1 MASKPDT
8 SKPLHTVRL
17 QPTGTEFGV
26 YEGETV
32 LNAGFRQGV
41 ALIHGCKEGQCSA
54 CKAVLLDGDVEM
66 LKYSTFALPE
76 SERDENRVLLC
87 RTIPFSD
94 LEIELLMFDE
104 ELLSHSVA
112 VSEFIGEVETVEA
125 LTQDIRRLVLNLDRP
140 MTFFAGQYADITLP
154 DGSTTRS
161 YSMGNPPSDPARLEF
176 IIKKYAGGRFSSQLD
191 GDLAKG
197 AKVVVSGPYGT
208 CFRREHRDDA
218 PLVLVGGGSGLAPL
232 LAILEDQIAEAPQRL
247 IRLYYG
253 ARTQADLFW
262 LDRFQ
267 KLEAELPDFRFIPAL
282 SAAADD
288 QQWTGERGFIHEVV
302 QRGLRAEAI
311 GDGADAYA
319 CGPPP
324 LIDAVLPVLQMAGVE
339 PERIYF
345 DKFTPAINNEKV
357 EEETTL

>member
-1 MASKPDT
+1 MVSKPDT
-8 SKPLHTVRL
+8 SKPLHMVRL

-54 CKAVLLDGDVEM
+54 CKAVLLDGDAEM

-76 SERDENRVLLC
+76 AERDSNHVLLC

-112 VSEFIGEVETVEA
+112 VSEFVGEVAIVEA
-125 LTQDIRRLVLNLDRP
+125 LTSDIRRLVVTLDRP

-154 DGSTTRS
+154 DSATTRS
-161 YSMGNPPSDPARLEF
+161 YSMGNPPSDPRRLEF
-176 IIKKYAGGRFSSQLD
+176 IIKKYQGGRFSSQLD
-191 GDLAKG
+191 TLAPG
-197 AKVVVSGPYGT
+197 ATVTVSGPYGT
-208 CFRREHRDDA
+208 CFRREHRDEA
-218 PLVLVGGGSGLAPL
+218 PLLLIGGGSGLAPL
-232 LAILEDQIAEAPQRL
+232 LAILEDQIAEAPQRP
-247 IRLYYG
+247 IRLFYG

-262 LDRFQ
+262 QKRFQ
-267 KLEAELPDFRFIPAL
+267 QLQSELPDFRFVPAL
-282 SAAADD
+282 SAASEDG
-288 QQWTGERGFIHEVV
+288 QWSGERGFIHEVV
-302 QRGLRAEAI
+302 QRGLKAEQI

-324 LIDAVLPVLQMAGVE
+324 LIDAVMPVLQMAGVE
-339 PERIYF
+339 PDRIYF
-345 DKFTPAINNEKV
+345 DKFTPATN
-357 EEETTL
+357 

>member
-1 MASKPDT
+1 MVTKPDT

-54 CKAVLLDGDVEM
+54 CKAVLLDGDAEM
-66 LKYSTFALPE
+66 LKYSTFALPD
-76 SERDENRVLLC
+76 SERDSNHVLLC
-87 RTIPFSD
+87 RTIPYSD

-112 VSEFIGEVETVEA
+112 VSEFVGDVETIEA
-125 LTQDIRRLVLNLDRP
+125 LTQDIRRLVVALDKP
-140 MTFFAGQYADITLP
+140 MKFFAGQYADITLP

-161 YSMGNPPSDPARLEF
+161 YSMGSPPSDPLRLEF
-176 IIKKYAGGRFSSQLD
+176 IIKSYAGGRFSSRLD
-191 GDLAKG
+191 GELARG
-197 AKVVVSGPYGT
+197 AKVTVSGPYGT
-208 CFRREHRDDA
+208 CFRRENRTES

-232 LAILEDQIAEAPQRL
+232 LAILSDQIAEAPERS
-247 IRLYYG
+247 IRLFYG
-253 ARTQADLFW
+253 ARTRADLFW
-262 LDRFQ
+262 LDRFRA
-267 KLEAELPDFRFIPAL
+267 LEEKLPDFRFVPAL

-288 QQWTGERGFIHEVV
+288 DPWNGERGFIHEVL
-302 QRGLRAEAI
+302 QRGLKKESI
-311 GDGADAYA
+311 GADADAYA

-324 LIDAVLPVLQMAGVE
+324 LIDAALPVLQMAGVE

-345 DKFTPAINNEKV
+345 DKFTPATN
-357 EEETTL
+357 